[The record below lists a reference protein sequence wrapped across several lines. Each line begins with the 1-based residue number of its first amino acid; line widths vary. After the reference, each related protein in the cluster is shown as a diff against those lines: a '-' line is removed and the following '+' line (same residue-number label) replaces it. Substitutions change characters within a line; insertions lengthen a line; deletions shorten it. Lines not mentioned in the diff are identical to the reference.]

1 MTTILGISG
10 SLRSGSFN
18 TMLLKQAVRAAPEG
32 VRVELG
38 SIKDI
43 PLYDGDVE
51 IASGLP
57 NAAEQLKAQVVQCD
71 GLLLV
76 TPEYNNGIPGVF
88 KNAIDWL
95 TRPAADVPRVFGNK
109 PVAIIGASPGNF
121 GTLLAQ
127 EAWLPVL
134 RILGTRPFFG
144 TRIMMSRAAT
154 VFDDS
159 GEIKDD
165 ALLAQLRKFMN
176 GFAAFVQMNR
186 PPGR

>member
-1 MTTILGISG
+1 M
-10 SLRSGSFN
+10 LRSLVGSEMCIRDSFN

-51 IASGLP
+51 TASGLP

-95 TRPAADVPRVFGNK
+95 TRPAAD
-109 PVAIIGASPGNF
+109 
-121 GTLLAQ
+121 
-127 EAWLPVL
+127 
-134 RILGTRPFFG
+134 
-144 TRIMMSRAAT
+144 
-154 VFDDS
+154 
-159 GEIKDD
+159 
-165 ALLAQLRKFMN
+165 
-176 GFAAFVQMNR
+176 
-186 PPGR
+186 